1 MDYQSQDIVYRNFL
15 LEQAYEQER
24 MYNFIQ
30 EAILWTSGEMS
41 IEKLDKINEGVID
54 SAKEKLQKAWEKI
67 KEMVRKAINGFKNFF
82 STKENYLQKNKDL
95 IVGKKIKYTEEIE
108 MYPYDE
114 GIKRIANSPIP
125 PFDYS
130 RVSKL
135 NIDNYTNEVLHGYFK
150 MNQLNCDK
158 DELIDAAK
166 DYFRGGDEKTYTA
179 EQVNM
184 TNIYNYC
191 VDYKEKILKP
201 LENDE
206 KVIGDAAAKIS
217 KQLSIKDLKD
227 DTPSTNNES
236 VLFTPTT
243 AYSEFFEKYFTEAE
257 DEEMV
262 DGAGAK
268 QVTGDMTNK
277 QSVNKVGTQVK
288 NNAMKKGDV
297 KGPTDVEKEGIKTTS
312 QHSDVSKKCSEYTDT
327 AMYLTTAKLAIAK
340 EIYEFYWKIIKKHVA
355 SYGGQASDDTEGNAP
370 VKTGTDYNNDL
381 TPAAKEA
388 QKDQKGIQSID
399 ICYKTGNDQCNNSN
413 NYIIRINYVDDQ
425 GDNKVMFQDVS
436 SAYQTNE
443 TKNEKEGLDFVPG
456 GITVSQEGKSKLW
469 KISRHFK
476 TKDGNKDVYKRMYIK
491 LSKPEDNGDGFEE
504 GNKPVEKTK

>member
-1 MDYQSQDIVYRNFL
+1 MDYQSQDVVYKNFL

-30 EAILWTSGEMS
+30 EAILWTSGEMT

-54 SAKEKLQKAWEKI
+54 SAKEKLQKLWDKI

-82 STKENYLQKNKDL
+82 STKENYLQKNKD
-95 IVGKKIKYTEEIE
+95 IIIGKKITYTEDID

-114 GIKRIANSPIP
+114 GIKRIANTPIP
-125 PFDYS
+125 PFDYNK
-130 RVSKL
+130 VLKI
-135 NIDNYTNEVLHGYFK
+135 NPDDFTNSVLHDYF
-150 MNQLNCDK
+150 NLRQLNCAK

-166 DYFRGGDEKTYTA
+166 DYFRGGDEKNYKA
-179 EQVNM
+179 EQINM

-206 KVIGDAAAKIS
+206 KVIADSASKIA

-227 DTPSTNNES
+227 DSNTNSNNES
-236 VLFTPTT
+236 VLFSPTT
-243 AYSEFFEKYFTEAE
+243 AYSEFFEKYFTEAD
-257 DEEMV
+257 DEEMT
-262 DGAGAK
+262 DGAGADK
-268 QVTGDMTNK
+268 TTGDMTNK
-277 QSVNKVGTQVK
+277 PSVNKAGTQVK
-288 NNAMKKGDV
+288 NNAMKKGDM
-297 KGPTDVEKEGIKTTS
+297 KGPTDDQKDAIKTTS
-312 QHSDVSKKCSEYTDT
+312 QHSEISKQCGEYSDT

-355 SYGGQASDDTEGNAP
+355 SYGGQASDDKEGTNP

-388 QKDQKGIQSID
+388 QKDQNGIQKVSIRAKNGN
-399 ICYKTGNDQCNNSN
+399 KTGDDEN
-413 NYIIRINYVDDQ
+413 NYVIRINYTDDQ
-425 GDNKVMFQDVS
+425 GNEQVSDQDVS
-436 SAYQTNE
+436 TQYQTN
-443 TKNEKEGLDFVPG
+443 TAKNKQAGLTFVPG
-456 GITVSQEGKSKLW
+456 GITVSKDTKTNLW

-476 TKDGNKDVYKRMYIK
+476 NANGEDVYKRLYIK
-491 LSKPEDNGDGFEE
+491 LSKQGGSQDYVEDNTFKETP
-504 GNKPVEKTK
+504 K